1 MTSANNR
8 LADPSRATVASI
20 RPVILAS
27 FIGTTIEWYDFFLY
41 GTAAALVFNKLFFP
55 NVNPLAGTLSAF
67 GTFAVGFVARPVGG
81 IIFGHFGDRIGRK
94 SMLIYSLLIMGIAT
108 FIIGLLPTYA
118 SIGILAPILLVAMRF
133 AQGIGVGGEWG
144 GAVLMAVEHSTKGR
158 RGFYGSWVQMGVG
171 AGLLLSTITFT
182 LFSSS
187 LSQAEFLAWG
197 WRVPFLLSVILI
209 GVGLFIRL
217 RIFET
222 PIFAQ
227 LKETQGETRRP
238 IVEVLRHQP
247 RDVLLAMGMRFAEN
261 GPFYIMSVFVLS
273 YGETHLRLP
282 KSTMLTGVIIASAIS
297 LLVIPVYGALSDR
310 IGRRPVYQAGALFTL
325 LFAFPFF
332 WLLNTRSPSLI
343 WLAIAL
349 AVNVGHDPMY
359 AVQAAYF
366 SELFDT
372 RVRYTGASL
381 SYQLSSVFAGGLAP
395 LIATGLLAW
404 IGSPAVASYVA
415 VMALITIVST
425 YLTTETFRDE
435 IAK

>member
-1 MTSANNR
+1 MTLDPR
-8 LADPSRATVASI
+8 LDNKEKSGTASI

-55 NVNPLAGTLSAF
+55 NVTPLAGTLSAF

-81 IIFGHFGDRIGRK
+81 VIFGHFGDRIGRK

-144 GAVLMAVEHSTKGR
+144 GAVLMAVEHSTQGS
-158 RGFYGSWVQMGVG
+158 RGFHGSWVQMGVG

-197 WRVPFLLSVILI
+197 WRVPFLLSFVLV

-222 PIFAQ
+222 PIFAR

-247 RDVLLAMGMRFAEN
+247 REVLLAMGMRFAEN

-273 YGETHLRLP
+273 YGETHLKLP
-282 KSTMLTGVIIASAIS
+282 KSTMLTGVIIASTIS

-310 IGRRPVYQAGALFTL
+310 IGRRPVYQAGALFTF

-332 WLLNTRSPSLI
+332 WLLETRSPSLI

-366 SELFDT
+366 SELFGT

-381 SYQLSSVFAGGLAP
+381 VYQLSSVFAGGLAP

-404 IGSPAVASYVA
+404 IGSSAVASYVA
-415 VMALITIVST
+415 VMALITILST
-425 YLTTETFRDE
+425 YLATETFRDE
-435 IAK
+435 ISN

>member
-1 MTSANNR
+1 MTLDHR
-8 LADPSRATVASI
+8 LDNKEKSGTASI

-67 GTFAVGFVARPVGG
+67 GTFAVGFVARPIGG
-81 IIFGHFGDRIGRK
+81 IIFGHFGDRVGRK

-144 GAVLMAVEHSTKGR
+144 GAVLMAVEHSTKGS
-158 RGFYGSWVQMGVG
+158 RGFHGSWVQMGVG

-222 PIFAQ
+222 PIFAR

-238 IVEVLRHQP
+238 IVEVLRQQP
-247 RDVLLAMGMRFAEN
+247 KDVLLAMGMRFAEN

-273 YGETHLRLP
+273 YGEAHLQLP
-282 KSTMLTGVIIASAIS
+282 KSTMLTGVIIASTIS

-310 IGRRPVYQAGALFTL
+310 IGRRPVYQAGALFTF

-332 WLLNTRSPSLI
+332 WLLDTRSPNLI

-366 SELFDT
+366 SELFGT

-395 LIATGLLAW
+395 LVATGLLAW
-404 IGSPAVASYVA
+404 VGSSAVAGYVV

-425 YLTTETFRDE
+425 YLATETFRDE
-435 IAK
+435 ISK